1 MLRACG
7 RVSPRRTRSSDRA
20 PADVPLGV
28 TTLLLPPRG
37 RGLRIAVVGAGISG
51 LGAAHR
57 LMADHDVTVFEREPR
72 PGGHSDTTE
81 VPGPDGPVPVD
92 LGFIVCNERTYP
104 RFFALLDELGVA
116 TQPSDMSFG
125 VAVPDAQLEYRLT
138 NPATVFAQRRSLVR
152 APYLRML
159 WELLRFNRAARELAA
174 APDGDETTLGAF
186 VDELGLSAEFR
197 AWFLVPIG
205 SAIWSADPETFL
217 RFPATTYAR
226 FMDNH
231 GLLRVRDMPP
241 WRTVAGGSRTYVH
254 ALRARLGPRL
264 RTGAPVQAVR
274 RTASGVEVVTTD
286 GPEPYDRVL
295 LAVHSDEALAL
306 LEHPTPDEREV
317 LGAIRYRDNAVTLHR
332 DARLMPVARRA
343 WASWNVRVPPV
354 SEHAPTLTYWM
365 NLLQSLPTGEDWFV
379 SLNSDHLID
388 PRAVAERR
396 TFAHPVFDLEA
407 RAAQRR
413 IGALQGVGGVHF
425 AGAWC
430 HNGFHEDGL
439 RSAYEACESL
449 VAAPVEARAA

>member
-1 MLRACG
+1 M
-7 RVSPRRTRSSDRA
+7 
-20 PADVPLGV
+20 
-28 TTLLLPPRG
+28 TTHLLPPRG
-37 RGLRIAVVGAGISG
+37 HGLRIAVVGAGISG

-57 LMADHDVTVFEREPR
+57 LMADHDVTVFERERR

-116 TQPSDMSFG
+116 TQASDMSFG
-125 VAVPDAQLEYRLT
+125 VAVPAAQLEYRLT

-152 APYLRML
+152 GPYLRML
-159 WELLRFNRAARELAA
+159 WEILRFNRAARELAA
-174 APDGDETTLGAF
+174 GPDGDETTLGTF
-186 VDELGLSAEFR
+186 VDALGLSPAFR
-197 AWFLVPIG
+197 EWFLVPIG

-226 FMDNH
+226 FMENH

-241 WRTVAGGSRTYVH
+241 WRTVAGGSRTYVE

-264 RTGAPVQAVR
+264 RTGAPVQGVR
-274 RTASGVEVVTTD
+274 RTTAGVEVLSAEGT
-286 GPEPYDRVL
+286 ERFDRVL

-306 LEHPTPDEREV
+306 LERPTRAEHEV
-317 LGAIRYRDNAVTLHR
+317 LGAIRYRDNAVTLHH
-332 DARLMPVARRA
+332 DARLMPAARRA

-365 NLLQSLPTGEDWFV
+365 NLLQGLPTLEDWFV

-388 PRAVAERR
+388 PASVVERR
-396 TFAHPVFDLEA
+396 TFAHPVFDLAA

-413 IGALQGVGGVHF
+413 VGELQGVGGVHF

-439 RSAYEACESL
+439 RSGYEACASL
-449 VAAPVEARAA
+449 AGAPAEARAA